1 INYFNF
7 KSVYLAGH
15 DWGGVLS
22 WCIAEKYPDKIKKLA
37 IINAPHLKVF
47 QSKLKNDEAQKK
59 ASSYIYQFLK
69 PNGEKPLIHNNFQVL
84 RTFLTEDED
93 KYMAAW
99 SQPGSIT
106 NGVNYYRANLDYEDW
121 SGIIKI
127 PTLVIHGMKDAAILP
142 YVLEGLDEYVEDLKI
157 VRAKDLAHSAM
168 KENPQ
173 MVATEF
179 LSFFKEN

>member
-69 PNGEKPLIHNNFQVL
+69 PNGEKPLINNNFQAL
-84 RTFLTEDED
+84 RMLLKEDED
-93 KYMAAW
+93 KYVEAW

-106 NGVNYYRANLDYEDW
+106 SGVNYYRANMEYEDW
-121 SGIIKI
+121 TGIIKV
-127 PTLVIHGMKDAAILP
+127 PTLVIHGMKDGAILP
-142 YVLEGLDEYVEDLKI
+142 VVLDGLDKYVKNLKI
-157 VRAKDLAHSAM
+157 VRAADLGHSAQ
-168 KENPQ
+168 KEDPKV
-173 MVATEF
+173 VASEF
-179 LSFFKEN
+179 IKFFV